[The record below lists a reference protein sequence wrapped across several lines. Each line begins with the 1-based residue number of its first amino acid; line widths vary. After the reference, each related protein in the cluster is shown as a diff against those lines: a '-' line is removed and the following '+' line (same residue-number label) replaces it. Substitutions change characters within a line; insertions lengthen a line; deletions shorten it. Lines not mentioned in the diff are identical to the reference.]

1 MNDITESKLK
11 RYFEITCKALAKAK
25 KAVSKKYE
33 KQAAE
38 ILDMAQRYYDDAK
51 WFAQKGDFVN
61 AFAAI
66 NYAHG
71 WLDSGARLGIFKVR
85 DTKLFVIK

>member
-1 MNDITESKLK
+1 MKEVTESKLK
-11 RYFEITCKALAKAK
+11 KYFEITGKALAKAK
-25 KAVSKKYE
+25 KAVSKKYR
-33 KQAAE
+33 KQAEE
-38 ILDMAQRYYDDAK
+38 ILDMAQSYYADAK
-51 WFAQKGDFVN
+51 WFAQKGDSVN

-71 WLDSGARLGIFKVR
+71 WLDAGARLGIFKVR